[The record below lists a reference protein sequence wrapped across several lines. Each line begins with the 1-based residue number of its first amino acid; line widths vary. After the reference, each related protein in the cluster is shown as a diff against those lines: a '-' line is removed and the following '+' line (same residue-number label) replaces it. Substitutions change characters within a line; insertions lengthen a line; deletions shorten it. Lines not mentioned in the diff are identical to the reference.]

1 MSRLVPGVL
10 IQKQWDKLQR
20 RPMDYQEGSRYTW
33 GYSVYSVVEKN
44 HKVLHSHELKQGWLA
59 KTFWEK
65 CHLGWNLRNKSGFN
79 QNVLKVLHFT
89 MRALGSWKG
98 CKDHRGTGAGF
109 QFRTLSL
116 GTVEQGSLRGW
127 ETRVEAISIIQG
139 RKSWGHQEETWA
151 PEERINV
158 CVIKEVQ
165 LTWLCPTNR
174 GRWLQ

>member
-1 MSRLVPGVL
+1 MGILCIFRSGKK
-10 IQKQWDKLQR
+10 IQSSPLSQTQAGLASEDFLG
-20 RPMDYQEGSRYTW
+20 EVSSG
-33 GYSVYSVVEKN
+33 
-44 HKVLHSHELKQGWLA
+44 LKS
-59 KTFWEK
+59 EEY
-65 CHLGWNLRNKSGFN
+65 KSGFN

-98 CKDHRGTGAGF
+98 CKDHHGTGAGF

-127 ETRVEAISIIQG
+127 ETRGEAISIIQG

-151 PEERINV
+151 LEERINV
-158 CVIKEVQ
+158 CIIKEVQ

-174 GRWLQ
+174 GR